1 LGVTYKI
8 NKKISYKIMSLI
20 ATRLGFIKPSPTL
33 AVSAKAAEL
42 KRSGVD
48 VISLGAGEPDFDTP
62 ENIKLAAIAAIK
74 AGATK
79 YTNVDGMPEL
89 KKAVCKKF
97 KRENGLE
104 YLPEQIIIGTGG
116 KQVIYNLFMATLN
129 KGDEVIIPAPYWVS
143 YPDIVLLAEGKPVI
157 IEAHLETGFKI
168 MPESLDAAITDK
180 TKWFVLNSPSN
191 PSGAAYSKQDLLL
204 LANILRKYPHV
215 QIMSDDI
222 YEHITFDRFKFYNLV
237 AVAPDLKERI
247 FIVNGVSKAYSMT
260 GWRIGYGAGNKD
272 IIKAMALIQS
282 QSTSNPSS
290 ISQMAAIEALIGIQ
304 NYIPKNALS
313 FEKKRDL
320 VFSLLSRIK
329 NLECYKP
336 EGAFYLFIRCMK
348 LFGKKTPS
356 GKLLKNDNDVA
367 TYLLENGNVAVVPGI
382 AFGLE
387 GYFRISYATSEE
399 LLVKACQR
407 IEMCIN
413 QLTQ

>member
-1 LGVTYKI
+1 
-8 NKKISYKIMSLI
+8 MSLI

-33 AVSAKAAEL
+33 AVSAKALEL
-42 KRSGVD
+42 KRNGVD

-157 IEAHLETGFKI
+157 IEAHLETEFKI
-168 MPESLDAAITDK
+168 TPEFLDAAITDK

-260 GWRIGYGAGNKD
+260 GWRIGYGAGDKD

-304 NYIPKNALS
+304 NYIPKNALG

-320 VFSLLSRIK
+320 VFSWLSRIK